1 MTKTRRK
8 EAVVEMMK
16 AGDWR
21 AVLEEFKTD
30 EKYREPLLVWIRP
43 SLGCLEFIRR
53 ELSARDLSS
62 VSSVGCGCGT
72 LEWLLASATGL
83 TVTGYEVSVLHSH
96 WSSSNEAR
104 LSLVEIFR
112 VLLAPAVLCHREPS
126 AAAGNLLAPRW
137 FFMSSG

>member
-1 MTKTRRK
+1 MDWVSKTRRK
-8 EAVVEMMK
+8 EAVVEMMR

-53 ELSARDLSS
+53 ELSALDLSC

-72 LEWLLASATGL
+72 LEWLLTAATGL
-83 TVTGYEVSVLHSH
+83 TVTGYEVNRLWWEGEHSTPHLINIGDCHGPCLAQVLIR
-96 WSSSNEAR
+96 SSY
-104 LSLVEIFR
+104 
-112 VLLAPAVLCHREPS
+112 
-126 AAAGNLLAPRW
+126 
-137 FFMSSG
+137 